1 MRPLPDDKPLNCP
14 EPAVGSQRR
23 SLVLGAAAAAVSAWL
38 PTASR
43 AQAAWPSKPVRVI
56 VPFPPGGLTD
66 AYARAY
72 SDHLS
77 RKFGQQF
84 VIENKTSA
92 GGTLGVNEVAK
103 AAPDGH
109 TLLVTTSGAVWTSRV
124 LYSKLP
130 FNADRDLVPIALF
143 PSGALT
149 LGVTDK
155 LPVKSPK
162 ELLAYARAN
171 SSNMG
176 SYAAGSWPHMQL
188 RGGLMAA
195 HDRRHLEPDREDAD
209 RLGALRQR

>member
-77 RKFGQQF
+77 RKFGPQF
-84 VIENKTSA
+84 VIENKTGA
-92 GGTLGVNEVAK
+92 GGTLGVNEVATRVRQFAPLK
-103 AAPDGH
+103 RRFLLQKQAFALDPQIFCGGTFRMLKRHISSVMSCDTVAAC
-109 TLLVTTSGAVWTSRV
+109 L
-124 LYSKLP
+124 
-130 FNADRDLVPIALF
+130 
-143 PSGALT
+143 
-149 LGVTDK
+149 
-155 LPVKSPK
+155 
-162 ELLAYARAN
+162 
-171 SSNMG
+171 
-176 SYAAGSWPHMQL
+176 
-188 RGGLMAA
+188 
-195 HDRRHLEPDREDAD
+195 
-209 RLGALRQR
+209 